1 MKRQRLFKLL
11 LVFTCC
17 FAPANA
23 RAQDATAVAAWQV
36 TRYDITANVD
46 TSNAGERALTARA
59 SLAARN
65 VGQGVGRTFTFRLSP
80 SAEVKAATAGDA
92 PAQFV
97 TREEA
102 RTKLRQV
109 TVTLPAAVAPSG
121 TVNVS
126 LEYRLPVATNSGLNA
141 ISAEGAQ
148 FLPLSF
154 WYPTPN
160 TQFAP
165 RGADTAPM
173 RLTVT
178 SAGGEKVV
186 TSGQLNGATYESA
199 LNVQPFFLT
208 GRWDVSEGAGEARG
222 ISAWL
227 VRGASADER
236 KRADALVALAASAR
250 TFFQTMLGPAPESP
264 VRLVAVRRGAGFDM
278 GGTLLLDASVFRR
291 SKTDAATAM
300 QIAEMLARMWIGG
313 TTVVQ
318 GEGAGAVREGLA
330 RYLATLFIEKQFGRE
345 TADAERLRLALAY
358 APVARRDGPL
368 SQSTPFSGDYYTSVT
383 NKGAMVWRLVAER
396 AVGREAFMNVLRREL
411 ETNRGGRTSL
421 ASLRAALGERSNES
435 LARVLS
441 GVFDQPTDTDLLV
454 GLPQQR
460 AGEWVTALRNVG
472 SLDVQVNVVATTDTG
487 ERLTSTG
494 VLPARDFAETKFKT
508 TARITRVEIDPEKIY
523 PQLDYSNDVAPR
535 GPSIEEALAE
545 LTSLFAQQQ
554 YARVEELARSLF
566 RRTPQSQEARIW
578 LARSLLEANKTD
590 EAERELRAALELPLP
605 TAATLAWAN
614 LGLGEIARRRNQT
627 AEAVKRFDEAARTE
641 ADYASTLAARA
652 ARIKAETGAAP
663 AVEEAARTFLAQFD
677 AAIQSGRK
685 AALDALFVPGELST
699 FSRGIVSNQPEAW
712 QTRALRTEMLGT
724 DRMAVDVAIT
734 SKVAAREQAGTA
746 VLVLANT
753 PAGWRLADIQF
764 FEVR

>member
-1 MKRQRLFKLL
+1 MKRQRLYTLL
-11 LVFTCC
+11 LVFTFCLT
-17 FAPANA
+17 PA

-46 TSNAGERALTARA
+46 AAPTATERALAVRA

-65 VGQGVGRTFTFRLSP
+65 VGQGTGRTFTFRLSP
-80 SAEVKAATAGDA
+80 SAEIKAATAGNA

-109 TVTLPAAVAPSG
+109 TVTLPAAVAPEG
-121 TVNVS
+121 TVNVG

-165 RGADTAPM
+165 RGADSAPM

-178 SAGGEKVV
+178 SAGGEKVI
-186 TSGQLNGATYESA
+186 TSGQLNGTTYEST

-208 GRWDVSEGAGEARG
+208 GRWDVAEGAGDARG

-227 VRGASADER
+227 VRGAPADER
-236 KRADALVALAASAR
+236 KRAEGLLTLAAAAR
-250 TFFQTMLGPAPESP
+250 TFLQSMLGPAPESP

-278 GGTLLLDASVFRR
+278 GGTLLLDAAVFRR

-313 TTVVQ
+313 ATVVQ

-330 RYLATLFIEKQFGRE
+330 RYLATLFVEKQFGRE

-396 AVGREAFMNVLRREL
+396 AVGREAFMSVLRREL

-421 ASLRAALGERSNES
+421 ASLRAALGERSNER

-472 SLDVQVNVVATTDTG
+472 SLDVEVNVVATTDTG

-494 VLPARDFAETKFKT
+494 VLPAKDFAETKFKT
-508 TARITRVEIDPEKIY
+508 TGRITRVEIDPEKIY
-523 PQLDYSNDVAPR
+523 PQLDYSNDLAPR

-554 YARVEELARSLF
+554 YARVEELARSLL

-578 LARSLLEANKTD
+578 LARALLEANKTD
-590 EAERELRAALELPLP
+590 EAEREFRAALELPLP

-614 LGLGEIARRRNQT
+614 LGLGEIARRRNQA

-685 AALDALFVPGELST
+685 AALDALFVTGELST

-712 QTRALRTEMLGT
+712 QTRVLRTEMLGT